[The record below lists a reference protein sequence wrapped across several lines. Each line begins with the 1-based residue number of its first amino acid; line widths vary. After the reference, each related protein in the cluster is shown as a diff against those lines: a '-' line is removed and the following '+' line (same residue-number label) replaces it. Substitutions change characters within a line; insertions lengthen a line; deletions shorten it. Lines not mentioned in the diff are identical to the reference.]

1 VRVRPQRGMKDEVGH
16 SFSIID
22 RSIRL
27 ARFFLSRSLARSSDR
42 EETRRRQGTVAMKR
56 T

>member
-22 RSIRL
+22 SSIRL
-27 ARFFLSRSLARSSDR
+27 ARFSLSLSLARSLALR
-42 EETRRRQGTVAMKR
+42 IGKR
-56 T
+56 LVEGKGP